1 MVIVCDN
8 NFTASL
14 RLSIEEEGANLG
26 LKSRGKKT
34 KEKRQQLFVPP
45 KRNTQIII
53 EEFGLQALINK
64 VISQPLNNHVALSW
78 CHGFFIDAEN

>member
-1 MVIVCDN
+1 MVIVCD

-14 RLSIEEEGANLG
+14 RLSNEEEGANLG
-26 LKSRGKKT
+26 LKSKGKKT
-34 KEKRQQLFVPP
+34 KEKRQRLFVPP
-45 KRNTQIII
+45 TRNTQIII

-78 CHGFFIDAEN
+78 CHRFFIDAEN